1 MHSTLK
7 ASAALALLIS
17 HTPAYAQEAF
27 DLGEI
32 VLSATAIPLEK
43 KRLGSSVE
51 ILGDGVN
58 VGQNADL
65 LLQSSLQR
73 LPGVS
78 AQQNGPAGTAATVSV
93 RGIQER
99 YTAIYIDGMKV
110 NDPSSTS
117 GQYANFGGFLV
128 GGVNRVEILKG
139 SQSAL
144 HGSSAVAGVINVYT
158 LPDLDG
164 PEGTKQ
170 NAEVTFGS
178 YGTASATYGFTQ
190 RTGDLSMALSLTH
203 AQSDGFSAGDEN
215 NGNVEPDGFE
225 STRLSFGLAYQA
237 SESVRVGLTA
247 FTSDNKSEF
256 DERNT
261 SGFVDGTLGDETG
274 ARRET
279 GVRVFTEIYNG
290 GAWQHE
296 LSMSL
301 FNVDRSQASLTV
313 ASGDPFDYSY
323 KGERRRVDWQSNARV
338 NEHLNVSFG
347 ADFEE
352 VIAKSSGIPGGKAD
366 TNNYGVF
373 AEAVYSPSDILDV
386 IGTLRNEDNSQF
398 GNKTTGKL
406 AFSYRPNAAITLR
419 GAAATGFRAPVPS
432 ELYDEY
438 PDDDYPYLGN
448 SNLKPE
454 ESVSVEVGVDYELND
469 ATRISATVFKN
480 DIENLVQ
487 YAACPPKDPDNPDE
501 NLRDYTCQTGTFSTV
516 ENTPGTSSSRGVEF
530 SLQHSFSDRASMS
543 LAYTYLDAKTAAGAR
558 LPRVARHELFLGADI
573 ALSDRLSSQLG
584 VTHVAGRPNS
594 TSPAQAM
601 PDYTVV
607 DLSFEY
613 DLSSDVS
620 ASLALHNLF
629 DEQYQTVAGFG
640 TSDRAIFFGV
650 SASF

>member
-1 MHSTLK
+1 MYPTLK

-32 VLSATAIPLEK
+32 VLSATAQPLEK
-43 KRLGSSVE
+43 KRTGSSVE
-51 ILGDGVN
+51 TLGDEDA
-58 VGQNADL
+58 VGQNDEV

-256 DERNT
+256 DEGAF
-261 SGFVDGTLGDETG
+261 SGRPSDGTPGDETG
-274 ARRET
+274 ERRET
-279 GVRVFTEIYNG
+279 GVRVFTEIDNG

-301 FNVDRSQASLTV
+301 FNVDRSQASLTT
-313 ASGDPFDYSY
+313 APSSFGGFTNSFE
-323 KGERRRVDWQSNARV
+323 GERRRLDWQSNGRV
-338 NEHLNVSFG
+338 NEQLSLSFG
-347 ADFEE
+347 ADVEK
-352 VIAKSSGIPGGKAD
+352 VISKSSSIPGGQAD
-366 TNNYGVF
+366 TENYGVF
-373 AEAVYSPSDILDV
+373 AEAVYSPSDMLDV
-386 IGTLRNEDNSQF
+386 IGTIRHEDNSQF

-406 AFSYRPNAAITLR
+406 ALSYRPNEALTLR
-419 GAAATGFRAPVPS
+419 GVAATGFRAPVPS
-432 ELYDEY
+432 ELYSAFPSSEY
-438 PDDDYPYLGN
+438 FGN
-448 SNLKPE
+448 PNLKPE
-454 ESVSVEVGVDYELND
+454 ESLSVEVGADYDVSE
-469 ATRISATVFKN
+469 ATRISATIFKN
-480 DIENLVQ
+480 EIDNLVQ
-487 YAACPPKDPDNPDE
+487 YAPCPYTDPANFDFS
-501 NLRDYTCQTGTFSTV
+501 CQTGTFSTV
-516 ENTPGTSSSRGVEF
+516 ENTPGTSSYRGVEF

-584 VTHVAGRPNS
+584 VTHVAGRPDS

-640 TSDRAIFFGV
+640 TSGRAIFFGV
-650 SASF
+650 RASF